1 MVDTELKQKW
11 ILAQQAFLNYHL
23 WMSSRDYVLHAT
35 DCVTVSV
42 PLQHL
47 MLSCAWN
54 VIMARYRR
62 NFLSEWTDIWLLAC
76 HIIVTSTLLVL
87 CLMINHYLMLLYL
100 SISVTKVDRSLLCWD
115 AWSKNNDLK
124 TMDQLQR
131 IGSRKLENFFASHK
145 WIWNVE
151 RD

>member
-11 ILAQQAFLNYHL
+11 ILAQQAFSIYHL

-62 NFLSEWTDIWLLAC
+62 NFLSEWTDMWLLSC
-76 HIIVTSTLLVL
+76 HIIVTSALLVL
-87 CLMINHYLMLLYL
+87 RDDDDQSLSDVTISPYLCDM
-100 SISVTKVDRSLLCWD
+100 TKRCCGEI
-115 AWSKNNDLK
+115 AKQK
-124 TMDQLQR
+124 IART
-131 IGSRKLENFFASHK
+131 
-145 WIWNVE
+145 
-151 RD
+151 